1 MHKSVANSVVQ
12 TDKLLTCE
20 VQITSYIWTFKL
32 YGFLGVF
39 AKLRKATLAS
49 SCLPV
54 RLEKLDFHWTDFY
67 GMLYFKFC
75 FFKSV
80 EKISFINI

>member
-12 TDKLLTCE
+12 TEKLLTCE
-20 VQITSYIWTFKL
+20 VQIPSYTWAFKL
-32 YGFLGVF
+32 YDFLGAF

-54 RLEKLDFHWTDFY
+54 RLEKLDSHWTDFY
-67 GMLYFKFC
+67 AMLYFKI
-75 FFKSV
+75 FF
-80 EKISFINI
+80 F